1 MHTHGTGHRRHARR
15 WAASAAVIALTFA
28 ACGGDDDDGAAN
40 TPVATAAP
48 GVTEAP
54 AETDP
59 PDTDPPA
66 TDAPDAPAATD
77 ASDTNDASDA
87 PATTEASE
95 PAPEPA
101 ELRLAYVQGFGSLP
115 VHVAQVNGFFAD
127 RGLTIEETPGNE
139 MPLWVQALDSQYDV
153 VLSIPSIQ
161 MGSMV
166 AGIDSVVVS
175 GLVRSTVEAPN
186 IPLMTADPEIQT
198 WGDLAGKRVGVLNLA
213 GTIAESILFL
223 VEHEGG
229 DPNDVT
235 LVPTPFPAM
244 QDSLEAGLID
254 AATLAIPFDA
264 ALAASGDYLNM
275 GEPVVAAAEVM
286 TGQTDPVNAY
296 FIASRDYAESN
307 ADVIE
312 RFRAAL
318 DEAIEWIL
326 DNDAESRD
334 LLVSWLGLPPAVA
347 AAANIP
353 VYSTE
358 VSAEDFDFFYQLAVD
373 RGSLIGEPDLA
384 NVVFEP

>member
-1 MHTHGTGHRRHARR
+1 MHTHATDGRRHSRR
-15 WAASAAVIALTFA
+15 WRALTVIVALTLA
-28 ACGGDDDDGAAN
+28 ACGGDDDDSDAGASS
-40 TPVATAAP
+40 PTAAP
-48 GVTEAP
+48 AATEASATTEATGATDASAGTDAPVATEAP
-54 AETDP
+54 AT
-59 PDTDPPA
+59 
-66 TDAPDAPAATD
+66 TDATAGTDAAEPAA
-77 ASDTNDASDA
+77 
-87 PATTEASE
+87 E
-95 PAPEPA
+95 PV

-115 VHVAQVNGFFAD
+115 VHVAQVNGFFEQH
-127 RGLTIEETPGNE
+127 GLVVEETPGNE
-139 MPLWVQALDSQYDV
+139 MPLWVQALDAQYDI

-175 GLVRSTVEAPN
+175 GLVRSTDEAPN
-186 IPLMTADPEIQT
+186 IPLMTADEEIQT

-223 VEHEGG
+223 VEHEGA

-264 ALAASGDYLNM
+264 ALAASGDYRNM
-275 GEPVVAAAEVM
+275 GEPVVAAAEVI

-296 FIASRDYAESN
+296 FIASREYAEAN
-307 ADVIE
+307 PDVIE

-318 DEAIEWIL
+318 DEAIAWVL
-326 DNDAESRD
+326 DHDAESRD
-334 LLVSWLGLPPAVA
+334 LLVSWLGLPPEVA

-358 VSAEDFDFFYQLAVD
+358 VSVADFDVFYQLAVD
-373 RGSLIGEPDLA
+373 RGSLIGEPDLENA
-384 NVVFEP
+384 VWAP